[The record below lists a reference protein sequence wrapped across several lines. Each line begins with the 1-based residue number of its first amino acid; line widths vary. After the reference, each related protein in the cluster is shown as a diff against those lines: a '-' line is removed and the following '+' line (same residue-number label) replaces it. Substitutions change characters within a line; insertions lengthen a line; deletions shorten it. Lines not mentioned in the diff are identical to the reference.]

1 MPKLNTVI
9 DVLKLLDKSNCKKCG
24 KPTCLAFAAAVI
36 NGQKVLGECPKLDE
50 ETVARYGGKVE
61 TKEPYEQKAMEAI
74 EMMKGQIAGIDLE
87 AAAQRLG
94 AEFSD
99 GRITI
104 HCLGRKFSVDAD
116 GKIITDLHVNPW
128 IAAPALGYILDGAG
142 LPPSG
147 EWVPFRELEDAE
159 SLYPLFRQR
168 CEKPC
173 KKVAD
178 TNPDFFDDLVRLFNG
193 KQVEKH
199 YKSDTSL
206 VLHPLPRL
214 PMLICYWKPDGD
226 LPSDLNIFFDSTAVK
241 NLDIGFIHT
250 LASGMVTMFEKIAR
264 KHGHELK

>member
-1 MPKLNTVI
+1 MPKLKNVI

-36 NGQKVLGECPKLDE
+36 NGQKKLGECPKLDE
-50 ETVARYGGKVE
+50 ATLAEFGEQVQ
-61 TKEPYEQKAMEAI
+61 TKESYEQKAMEVI
-74 EMMKGQIAGIDLE
+74 GNMQKQIVDIDLE
-87 AAAQRLG
+87 EAAKRLG

-99 GRITI
+99 GGLVL
-104 HCLGRKFSVDAD
+104 HCLGRKFVVDAE
-116 GKIITDLHVNPW
+116 GKIITDIHVNPW
-128 IAAPALGYILDGAG
+128 IAGPVLDYILYGAG
-142 LPPSG
+142 AVPSG
-147 EWVPFRELEDAE
+147 TWVPFRELEDANAV
-159 SLYPLFRQR
+159 YPLFKQR
-168 CEKPC
+168 CENPC
-173 KKVAD
+173 KKLAD

-193 KQVEKH
+193 KQVQKH

-226 LPSDLNIFFDSTAVK
+226 LPSDLNIFFDSTAEK
-241 NLDIGFIHT
+241 NLSIGFIYT